1 MTSAPR
7 RRDPPLGATLTEEG
21 CHFAVASLLAGVV
34 EVCLFDGLGRE
45 ERVELRAGDGGT
57 FRADVAGVRAGQ
69 RYGFRA
75 DGPVD
80 LERDLRCDPTKL
92 LVDPCARALDG
103 TVDDAAGAWV
113 AGDGTDT
120 SSRVPAS
127 LVVDE
132 SFDWGDDDVVRPW
145 HPWAD
150 TVVYEVHV
158 RGATMRH
165 PAVPDE
171 LRGTYAGLAHE
182 AFVAHLVALGVTTVE
197 LLPVHE
203 LVDEAF
209 LVAGGRTNYWGYNP
223 IGWFAPAQRYSAE
236 VRAGRPGGQVAEFKA
251 MVAALHRAGLEVVLD
266 VVYNHTG
273 EGTGDGPQ
281 LSLRGLDAP
290 SYYRH
295 GPDGELVDTTGCG
308 NSINARSPLA
318 VGLVA
323 DSLRYWVE
331 ACHVDG
337 FRFDLAPTMARP
349 EGAFDPAAPILQ
361 VCASDPVLRSAKLIA
376 EPWDLAEED
385 GFVLGRF
392 PSPFRE
398 WNGSFRDTVRDF
410 WRGTDATIGT
420 LATRLAGS
428 SDLFS
433 DPGRDA
439 TCSVNYVTSHDGFT
453 LRDLVSYDEKHNE
466 ANGQDNED
474 GTSDN
479 RSWNCG
485 AEGPTD
491 DESVV
496 ALRGRQARAL
506 LATTL
511 LARGV
516 PMLLGGDELG
526 RTQQGNNNAYCQDN
540 ELSWLDWDGVDEQL
554 RAFTTRLLTVRRDH
568 PALRGCGDAQGHR
581 TARVEWFAPD
591 GSPMT
596 TEQWQDPAARCVTMR
611 VTAPSEGGAIDDVLV
626 VVNGFWEQVRFTLPD
641 VGVETWVEV
650 LSTFD
655 PSRAEVRRRRAAPV
669 GVPPRSML
677 VLRAAGRRRASQR
690 R

>member
-1 MTSAPR
+1 MVRPGARYSA
-7 RRDPPLGATLTEEG
+7 A
-21 CHFAVASLLAGVV
+21 
-34 EVCLFDGLGRE
+34 
-45 ERVELRAGDGGT
+45 
-57 FRADVAGVRAGQ
+57 VRAGQ
-69 RYGFRA
+69 
-75 DGPVD
+75 
-80 LERDLRCDPTKL
+80 
-92 LVDPCARALDG
+92 
-103 TVDDAAGAWV
+103 
-113 AGDGTDT
+113 
-120 SSRVPAS
+120 
-127 LVVDE
+127 
-132 SFDWGDDDVVRPW
+132 
-145 HPWAD
+145 
-150 TVVYEVHV
+150 
-158 RGATMRH
+158 
-165 PAVPDE
+165 
-171 LRGTYAGLAHE
+171 
-182 AFVAHLVALGVTTVE
+182 
-197 LLPVHE
+197 
-203 LVDEAF
+203 
-209 LVAGGRTNYWGYNP
+209 
-223 IGWFAPAQRYSAE
+223 
-236 VRAGRPGGQVAEFKA
+236 PGGQVAEFKA
-251 MVAALHRAGLEVVLD
+251 MVVALHRAGLEVILD

-323 DSLRYWVE
+323 DSLRYWVQ

-349 EGAFDPAAPILQ
+349 ESAFDPAAPILQ

-410 WRGTDATIGT
+410 WRGTDATLGT

-433 DPGRDA
+433 DPGRDL
-439 TCSVNYVTSHDGFT
+439 VLGQ
-453 LRDLVSYDEKHNE
+453 LRHLARRVHAARPRQLRREAQRGERSGQRGRYD
-466 ANGQDNED
+466 
-474 GTSDN
+474 DN

-491 DESVV
+491 DEAVV

-540 ELSWLDWDGVDEQL
+540 ELSWLDWDDADEQL
-554 RAFTTRLLTVRRDH
+554 RAFTTRLLTLRRAH

-591 GSPMT
+591 SSPMT
-596 TEQWQDPAARCVTMR
+596 TEQWQDPAVRCVTMR
-611 VTAPSEGGAIDDVLV
+611 VTAPTGG
-626 VVNGFWEQVRFTLPD
+626 
-641 VGVETWVEV
+641 
-650 LSTFD
+650 
-655 PSRAEVRRRRAAPV
+655 
-669 GVPPRSML
+669 
-677 VLRAAGRRRASQR
+677 GRPTTCSSS
-690 R
+690 